1 MGIYAVLGTALQG
14 LRVTSAGL
22 DVVSRNVANADTPGY
37 TRKTIGQ
44 SSMVLGANV
53 TGVRAGDVKR
63 QVDELLVRQIRQENA
78 GLGYVRILNSYY
90 TQLDNIYGEPGS
102 AVGVDTLYSTFQDAM
117 AALAASPE
125 SYIAR
130 EQVLRDAQALA
141 SRLNQM
147 SADIQAMRLEA
158 ERGIGDAV
166 QRVNELLAKI
176 SKVNQDIGSRPQ
188 VETPPA
194 DLLDLRDGFI
204 AELSTLIDIR
214 VIDRGR
220 GVVGVMTQSGMSL
233 LDPLPAEL
241 RFDERGTVT
250 AQSLYSSDASE
261 SGVGTIKIVT
271 PNGGMIDLIGDKQI
285 RSGKIAALLELRDKY
300 LVDAQA
306 QLDAIADGLARALS
320 TVDVASQA
328 VASGTQA
335 GLEIDL
341 AGIQPGDRISLTLTI
356 GGVEQTITL
365 IPVTDPAS
373 LPLSDDVTPQRGD
386 TVIGFDIS
394 GGMAAAA
401 AQIQAALGGSVEVTS
416 PGGDVLRFLDDGAG
430 EAASSGVGY
439 GVDGSTLDLSALDG
453 ETVTVTVGGVDHTYT
468 FDATSTGQD
477 LQAFIDG
484 IPGISATIDAGD
496 LVITDDAPETGFSIS
511 FSSPAVGTETGLPEG
526 SRNTSSIGSLSAGI
540 TVTATSG
547 NGLAIPLFVDGNT
560 PYTGNLDGIPQQL
573 GFAGRIS
580 VNVAFLSDNS
590 LLVLHDGDTMEG
602 DPARP
607 AELLRRLSSM
617 VLTFAPETKV
627 AGSTPYSGTIGGFIQ
642 RVISY
647 QGAMSNDVYRAAAAQ
662 ETVAAQLEE
671 RFVSES
677 GVNIDQEMAHLI
689 ELQTAYQA
697 NARIVTAFREMM
709 DLLLRV

>member
-1 MGIYAVLGTALQG
+1 MGMNGVLGTALQG
-14 LRVTSAGL
+14 LKVITAGL

-44 SSMVLGANV
+44 TSLVMGSNV
-53 TGVRAGDVKR
+53 TGVVSGDVKR
-63 QVDELLVRQIRQENA
+63 QVDDLLVRQIRQENA

-90 TQLDNIYGEPGS
+90 TQLDNIYAEPGS
-102 AVGVDTLYSTFQDAM
+102 AVGVDTLFSVFRNSM
-117 AALAASPE
+117 AELAATPD

-130 EQVLRDAQALA
+130 EQVLRDAQVLA

-166 QRVNELLAKI
+166 QRVNELLNRI
-176 SKVNQDIGSRPQ
+176 SKVNQDIGSSPQ
-188 VETPPA
+188 LETPPA
-194 DLLDLRDGFI
+194 DLLDLRDNYI
-204 AELSTLIDIR
+204 AELSELIDIR
-214 VIDRGR
+214 VIERQR
-220 GVVGVMTQSGMSL
+220 GVVSIMTQSGMSL
-233 LDPLPAEL
+233 LDPLPAQL
-241 RFDERGTVT
+241 VFDERGTVT
-250 AQSLYSSDASE
+250 AQSLYHSDASQ

-271 PNGGMIDLIGDKQI
+271 PNGGSIDLIADNQI

-320 TVDVASQA
+320 TINVASSA
-328 VASGTQA
+328 ATSGTRQ
-335 GLEIDL
+335 GREIDL
-341 AGIQPGDRISLTLTI
+341 AGIQPGDRISMTVTI
-356 GGVEQTITL
+356 DGVQRKLTL
-365 IPVTDPAS
+365 IPVTDPAA
-373 LPLSDDVTPQRGD
+373 LPLSGNVTPERD
-386 TVIGFDIS
+386 DIVIGFDIS

-401 AQIQAALGGSVEVTS
+401 AQIEAALGGSIQVS
-416 PGGDVLRFLDDGAG
+416 APGGDVLRFLDDGAS

-453 ETVTVTVGGVDHTYT
+453 QSITVSVGGTDYTYT
-468 FDATSTGQD
+468 FNPTSTGQD

-484 IPGISATIDAGD
+484 IPGIGASIVSGD
-496 LVITDDAPETGFSIS
+496 LLISADTPATGFSIS
-511 FSSPAVGTETGLPEG
+511 FSDPSVGLATGLAEG
-526 SRNTSSIGSLSAGI
+526 SHNTSSIITLSAGI
-540 TVTATSG
+540 TATDFTSG
-547 NGLAIPLFVDGNT
+547 LGIPLFVDGGF
-560 PYTGNLDGIPQQL
+560 PYTGNLDAIPQQL

-580 VNVAFLSDNS
+580 VNPALLNDNS
-590 LLVLHDGDTMEG
+590 LLVLYDPATMEG

-607 AELLRRLSSM
+607 TELLRRLSEA
-617 VLTFAPETKV
+617 VFTFAPETKV
-627 AGSTPYSGTIGGFIQ
+627 AGSTPYTGTLGGFIQ

-647 QGAMSNDVYRAAAAQ
+647 QGAMSSDVYRAASAQ
-662 ETVAAQLEE
+662 EMVSAQLQE
-671 RFVSES
+671 RFVVES
-677 GVNIDQEMAHLI
+677 GVNIDQEMANLI